1 MISEEIVNFGIRYT
15 IKIDM
20 ETAQTTARNG
30 RYIYEMTLKVRD
42 YEVDSQGIVNNAN
55 YLHYLEH
62 TRHEFCQDRGV
73 SFRDMQRDGIDPV
86 VSKIEIS
93 YLTPLRL
100 AETMTSCLWLER
112 RGARFIFH
120 QDIFNAVGKPVVK
133 ALVTIVALENGR
145 LTRGVRLA
153 EAFAECLP
161 AVE

>member
-1 MISEEIVNFGIRYT
+1 MKVREE
-15 IKIDM
+15 
-20 ETAQTTARNG
+20 Q
-30 RYIYEMTLKVRD
+30 YIYSLPLKVRD

-62 TRHEFCQDRGV
+62 TRHEFCQSRGI
-73 SFRDMQRDGIDPV
+73 SFRDMQLRGIDPV

-100 AETMTSCLWLER
+100 AETMESCLWLER

-120 QDIFNAVGKPVVK
+120 QDIFNAQGKPVVK

-145 LTRGVRLA
+145 LSRGESLA
-153 EAFAECLP
+153 EAFSIAETFSGV
-161 AVE
+161 AG

>member
-1 MISEEIVNFGIRYT
+1 MKVREE
-15 IKIDM
+15 
-20 ETAQTTARNG
+20 Q
-30 RYIYEMTLKVRD
+30 YIYSLPLKVRD

-62 TRHEFCQDRGV
+62 TRHEFCQSRGI
-73 SFRDMQRDGIDPV
+73 SFRDMQLRGIDPV

-100 AETMTSCLWLER
+100 AETMESCLWLER

-120 QDIFNAVGKPVVK
+120 QDIFNAQGKPVVK

-145 LTRGVRLA
+145 LTRGESLA
-153 EAFAECLP
+153 EAFSIAETFSGV
-161 AVE
+161 AG